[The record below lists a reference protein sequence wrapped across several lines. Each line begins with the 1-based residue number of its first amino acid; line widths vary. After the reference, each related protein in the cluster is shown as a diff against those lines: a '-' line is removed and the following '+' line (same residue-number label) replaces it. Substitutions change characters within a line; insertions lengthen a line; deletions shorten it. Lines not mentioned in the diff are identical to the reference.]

1 MRTTLICARWTAAG
15 LICGLLL
22 AAAAPNLIG
31 YHSFTV
37 LSGSM
42 TPTIRTGDVV
52 IVAPIAPLQARV
64 GEIVA
69 FRDPLN
75 RSRLYNHRVRTIT
88 RVGSRVSFVTQ
99 GDANSGQEHW
109 SVPVNGR
116 LGRVVYRVP
125 AIGFALV
132 YLGNPI
138 VRIALI
144 TLPALVLLMIELAG
158 ICQRRPDRK
167 PRHAIPA

>member
-1 MRTTLICARWTAAG
+1 MRTILICAQWTVAG
-15 LICGLLL
+15 LVCGLLL

-31 YHSFTV
+31 YRSFTV

-69 FRDPLN
+69 FRDPFKPA
-75 RSRLYNHRVRTIT
+75 RLYNHRVRTIT

-109 SVPVNGR
+109 SVPVSGR
-116 LGRVVYRVP
+116 IGRVMYRVP

-144 TLPALVLLMIELAG
+144 TLPALALLVIELAE
-158 ICQRRPDRK
+158 IWQRRSGRK